1 MVVNLVLYLF
11 YFFKILLLLFIHYV
25 PPNRNLDYYF
35 VILVILQKF
44 GLLDFKLNK
53 SMFHSYQFM
62 RAMFL

>member
-1 MVVNLVLYLF
+1 MYPQIETLS
-11 YFFKILLLLFIHYV
+11 
-25 PPNRNLDYYF
+25 YYF

>member
-1 MVVNLVLYLF
+1 MY
-11 YFFKILLLLFIHYV
+11 

-53 SMFHSYQFM
+53 IIFHSYQFM
-62 RAMFL
+62 QAMFL